1 MLRLP
6 LNYHLTRSP
15 NRSTKCQKVT
25 KKTNGLRTEADDKNQ
40 QEIGRE
46 PNLQKRK
53 KEPYELGNY
62 KRDYLNNVIFK
73 GFQTH

>member
-1 MLRLP
+1 MKYKPQIKRRYLS
-6 LNYHLTRSP
+6 H
-15 NRSTKCQKVT
+15 
-25 KKTNGLRTEADDKNQ
+25 
-40 QEIGRE
+40 QEELVRE

-53 KEPYELGNY
+53 KETYELGNY